1 MAELTPDELK
11 LATEETDDAAMQ
23 SDTVYAKKK
32 EMTEEEKA
40 DELARQERELGDF
53 KAEGFRQAIFIL
65 LDEPESGTG
74 AKVMSF
80 VLMAIIFLSCCSFII
95 ETHPSISC
103 KGFAQDGQC
112 LLAALPG
119 GPGGDNAEFDL
130 DCVRGDE
137 AGNCASPSCNITL
150 TPDECLCVTKPECEM
165 GDCPLDTSQL
175 CVAQVDSER
184 EWTASENAQYAL
196 ERRTGLHYFEAF
208 CIICFTIEF
217 VARTATCTARPR
229 TDRGFWK
236 YVLKPL
242 NLIDVLA
249 IAPWYYEKAVGGSS
263 SLSILRILRMTR
275 IFRVVK
281 AGGALGELQLFIE
294 GYKRA
299 REGLLLLFFLLFLY
313 LCVFAALLYLLEYDA
328 KTIDCFGS
336 CMVDDLG
343 NDLEMD
349 GRTGADICFY
359 DVEGDGSELDD
370 VKVVASDTWSEDH
383 PVGLG
388 TVPGEIGAACDACG
402 CLTRGFTSIP
412 TTWYFIM
419 ATMTTVGY
427 GDHYPLTV
435 GGRIV
440 CGFCMLCGIMVLA
453 LPIIVIGNAFEEVF
467 AEEKRHKA
475 EKARRLALKKLER
488 EITNGTASK
497 ELQAK
502 MDEINAEAKRKS
514 SSILDITT
522 CVHTT
527 SSLLEKL
534 NKDCDD
540 PRFAKALQEVLRD

>member
-1 MAELTPDELK
+1 MAAAEEDELSIEDIK
-11 LATEETDDAAMQ
+11 AIKAEQDGDTLQSSTMYAT
-23 SDTVYAKKK
+23 KK
-32 EMTEEEKA
+32 EMTEEEKQ
-40 DELARQERELGDF
+40 DQLMRDERELGQF
-53 KAEGFRQAIFIL
+53 KAEGIRQSIFIL
-65 LDEPESGTG
+65 LDEPESGTS

-80 VLMAIIFLSCCSFII
+80 VLMAIIFLSCMSFIV
-95 ETHPSISC
+95 ETHPSIAC
-103 KGFAQDGQC
+103 KGFEEGGQC
-112 LLAALPG
+112 LLKLE
-119 GPGGDNAEFDL
+119 GDNANFNTV
-130 DCVRGDE
+130 CVRGFGSTCDDGCNFTE
-137 AGNCASPSCNITL
+137 SVIYNISTECACIT
-150 TPDECLCVTKPECEM
+150 DADCEM
-165 GDCPLDTSQL
+165 GQCPDDTSQL
-175 CVAQVDSER
+175 CSEGDGL
-184 EWTASENAQYAL
+184 TASQNAAWAL
-196 ERRTGLHYFEAF
+196 EMRTNLHMFEAF
-208 CIICFTIEF
+208 CIICFTVEF
-217 VARTATCTARPR
+217 ILRIGTCTARPR
-229 TDRGFWK
+229 TDRGFLK
-236 YVLKPL
+236 YALKPL
-242 NLIDVLA
+242 NLIDLLA
-249 IAPWYYEKAVGGSS
+249 IAPWYYELAVGGSS
-263 SLSILRILRMTR
+263 SMSILRILRMTR

-343 NDLEMD
+343 NDLEVD

-359 DVEGDGSELDD
+359 DIEGDGSELDG
-370 VKVVASDTWSEDH
+370 VKVVASDTKTADN
-383 PVGLG
+383 PGGLG
-388 TVPGEIGAACDACG
+388 TLPGDVGRLCDGCG

-440 CGFCMLCGIMVLA
+440 CGFCMLAGIMVLA

-488 EITNGTASK
+488 EMDNGTASA
-497 ELQAK
+497 EVRAK
-502 MDEINAEAKRKS
+502 MDEINAEAARKS
-514 SSILDITT
+514 ASVLDITT

-527 SSLLEKL
+527 TTVLENLKV
-534 NKDCDD
+534 DTDD
-540 PRFAKALQEVLRD
+540 VRFSKALAELLRD